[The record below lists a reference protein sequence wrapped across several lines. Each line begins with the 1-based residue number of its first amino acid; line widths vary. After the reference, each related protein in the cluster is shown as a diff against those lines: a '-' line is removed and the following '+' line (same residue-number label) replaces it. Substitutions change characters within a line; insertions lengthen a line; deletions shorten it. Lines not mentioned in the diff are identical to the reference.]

1 MVHGTADRHQ
11 HHPLLERL
19 SANWWLLL
27 ARGIAAVA
35 FGVIALIWP
44 GSALLALAL
53 LFGLY
58 AFSDGTLAIF
68 AAFARNA
75 EGAAPTWW
83 LIVAGLLSM
92 AAGIITFGW
101 PGMTVAFLVVLMA
114 VWAILAGLVQ
124 IMGAFELRKELDNEW
139 LLMIGGAFSIVAGL
153 FVIAFPGIGALGL
166 VTLIAIYALIFGGLW
181 IVLAFR
187 LRSLHA

>member
-1 MVHGTADRHQ
+1 M
-11 HHPLLERL
+11 
-19 SANWWLLL
+19 
-27 ARGIAAVA
+27 
-35 FGVIALIWP
+35 
-44 GSALLALAL
+44 
-53 LFGLY
+53 
-58 AFSDGTLAIF
+58 
-68 AAFARNA
+68 
-75 EGAAPTWW
+75 
-83 LIVAGLLSM
+83 
-92 AAGIITFGW
+92 TFGW

-153 FVIAFPGIGALGL
+153 FVIAFPGIGAIGL